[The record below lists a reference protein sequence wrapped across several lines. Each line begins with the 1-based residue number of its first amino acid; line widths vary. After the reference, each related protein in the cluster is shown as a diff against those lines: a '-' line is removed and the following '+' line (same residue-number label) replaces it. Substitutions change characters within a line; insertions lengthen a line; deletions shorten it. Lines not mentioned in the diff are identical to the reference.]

1 MPDWVVIRRPC
12 FGAHFVM
19 KQQPE
24 PVSGVLV
31 GEGVILGIGEKCV
44 YFVGSDRRASV
55 CPTRKR
61 EKIRDAALT
70 DLDGDGRKGLV
81 LLLRE
86 DDPTANG
93 RIIGANLANGRHAE
107 IAVEPLVGAWAVD
120 SGDVD
125 GDGREELLIG
135 VNKRAYHDP
144 RRARRLRVY
153 SYRPENASLVPRW
166 RGTRMA
172 RRLLDFAAGPADG
185 KGRTPVAVLEDTG
198 EGGRRITLYGW
209 HYFGFWMD
217 RILPAPQGSERL
229 VRFVRIGESA
239 QLDAVPVLSSDKL
252 IDRLIKLALP
262 ELAREPR
269 RSMGTRKRY

>member
-1 MPDWVVIRRPC
+1 
-12 FGAHFVM
+12 M
-19 KQQPE
+19 KRQPE
-24 PVSGVLV
+24 PVSGVLIW
-31 GEGVILGIGEKCV
+31 EGVILAVGEKCV
-44 YFVGSDRRASV
+44 HFVKRDGRATV
-55 CPTRKR
+55 CPARKW

-81 LLLRE
+81 VLLRG
-86 DDPTANG
+86 DDPVANG
-93 RIIGANLANGRHAE
+93 RILGVNLADGRHAE
-107 IAVEPLVGAWAVD
+107 IAVEPLKGAWAVD

-135 VNKRAYHDP
+135 VYKRAYHDP

-153 SYRPENASLVPRW
+153 SYQPGSASLVPRW

-217 RILPAPQGSERL
+217 RILAAPQGSERL
-229 VRFVRIGESA
+229 VRFMRKGESA
-239 QLDAVPVLSSDKL
+239 QLDAVPVLRRDQL

-262 ELAREPR
+262 KLDRDPR
-269 RSMGTRKRY
+269 RAMGTRKRY